1 MHRAPFCGQLHKCL
15 EDVAL
20 QSHHI
25 FQWNLCPVCQNQA
38 PLQFSELFQSAGGGQ
53 VSPAVLLFVPLEPSD
68 GELRPFVHVPSSTA
82 CLRSNSALVSS
93 SNSIFCSVSR
103 AVSAMAA
110 PWPLRAA
117 KGLKIAA
124 RSRMGIRGCRL
135 EVGCGRFMMSSYGPL
150 MPDALRSFG
159 CALWPWRHPPG
170 SSP

>member
-68 GELRPFVHVPSSTA
+68 GELWPLVHVLQQHGLPPVQL
-82 CLRSNSALVSS
+82 CLGVLIQLYLLLRQPGGLRDGSPVAAQGGKGAENRGPVADGHPWVSLRGGMREAYD
-93 SNSIFCSVSR
+93 V
-103 AVSAMAA
+103 VV
-110 PWPLRAA
+110 WPAHA
-117 KGLKIAA
+117 
-124 RSRMGIRGCRL
+124 
-135 EVGCGRFMMSSYGPL
+135 
-150 MPDALRSFG
+150 
-159 CALWPWRHPPG
+159 
-170 SSP
+170 